1 MTLTVPLICGS
12 RSALP
17 SAEIAGSQYPVWAID
32 GDTLTVRNYGHP
44 ARPGDFL
51 RLRLSASPEASA
63 RAPSLVV
70 VTGVNPS
77 NAELSCRIEQP
88 TDEDLRLLRLL
99 AQSAPEAKPMNR
111 NSLTAPFRLA
121 KFGLPKIGL
130 PKDMASLSRLSKSP
144 ATSIF
149 FASLGGLFALVMLRS
164 IYTSITTVAIDN
176 GIVAVPA
183 GPQVAPVDTVVGR
196 ERGLIDQL
204 YAREGMAVVPGQPLF
219 STRHDPQID
228 LDLLDRSA
236 ARDLSNLDAQMRD
249 VQGKLD
255 SLSEQ
260 ISLSRVEAAALPPS
274 TVQLKTLNQKLQLA
288 RVQQQRRAVL
298 LREGGISQDSYEA
311 AVDRVLDLE
320 TKQQQATRQNL
331 NDQVRR
337 DRIAVLNGLEQQ
349 QSRRFASLAQTRR
362 GIQAGV
368 DGRRAQ
374 KNQHPLPSFGAAST
388 PQLDRDIY
396 KATSAAVV
404 LRHLKRVGDSVQP
417 NETVLLLQREQLPP
431 VVEAHTSDS
440 VIPLLAL
447 GSQGTA
453 EIPALRQRYA
463 VRVTSI
469 DSRSHDGADLRF
481 EFVGIQPNDT
491 RQILALQGQ
500 PVKLSFVSQLNLLER
515 LRHWSTRSI
524 I

>member
-1 MTLTVPLICGS
+1 
-12 RSALP
+12 
-17 SAEIAGSQYPVWAID
+17 
-32 GDTLTVRNYGHP
+32 
-44 ARPGDFL
+44 
-51 RLRLSASPEASA
+51 
-63 RAPSLVV
+63 
-70 VTGVNPS
+70 
-77 NAELSCRIEQP
+77 
-88 TDEDLRLLRLL
+88 
-99 AQSAPEAKPMNR
+99 
-111 NSLTAPFRLA
+111 
-121 KFGLPKIGL
+121 
-130 PKDMASLSRLSKSP
+130 
-144 ATSIF
+144 
-149 FASLGGLFALVMLRS
+149 
-164 IYTSITTVAIDN
+164 
-176 GIVAVPA
+176 
-183 GPQVAPVDTVVGR
+183 
-196 ERGLIDQL
+196 
-204 YAREGMAVVPGQPLF
+204 MAVVPGQPLF

-236 ARDLSNLDAQMRD
+236 ARDLSSLDAQMRD

-260 ISLSRVEAAALPPS
+260 ISLSRLEAAALPPS

-337 DRIAVLNGLEQQ
+337 DRIAVLIGLEQQ

-362 GIQAGV
+362 RIQAGV

-404 LRHLKRVGDSVQP
+404 LRHLKRVGDPVQP

-431 VVEAHTSDS
+431 VVEAHTSDL

-515 LRHWSTRSI
+515 LRHWSTRSVI
-524 I
+524 

>member
-1 MTLTVPLICGS
+1 VTLTGPRICGS

-17 SAEIAGSQYPVWAID
+17 SAEIAGLEYPISTID
-32 GDTLTVRNYGHP
+32 GDTLIVRNYGHP

-51 RLRLSASPEASA
+51 RLRFSASPGASA

-77 NAELSCRIEQP
+77 DAELSCRIEQP
-88 TDEDLRLLRLL
+88 TDEELLLLRQL

-121 KFGLPKIGL
+121 TFGLPKE
-130 PKDMASLSRLSKSP
+130 MASLSRLSKSP

-149 FASLGGLFALVMLRS
+149 FASLGGLLALVMLRS
-164 IYTSITTVAIDN
+164 IYTSITTVTIDN
-176 GIVAVPA
+176 GIVAIPA

-219 STRHDPQID
+219 STRHDPQVD

-236 ARDLSNLDAQMRD
+236 ARDLSSLDAQMRD

-255 SLSEQ
+255 SLLEQ

-274 TVQLKTLNQKLQLA
+274 TVQLKTLSQKLQLA

-298 LREGGISQDSYEA
+298 LREGGISQDNYEA
-311 AVDRVLDLE
+311 AVERVLDLE

-337 DRIAVLNGLEQQ
+337 DRIAVLIGLEQQ

-362 GIQAGV
+362 RIQAGV

-374 KNQHPLPSFGAAST
+374 TNQHPLPSFIAASA

-396 KATSAAVV
+396 KASSAAVV
-404 LRHLKRVGDSVQP
+404 LRQLKRVGEPVQA

-431 VVEAHTSDS
+431 VVEAHTSAS

-463 VRVTSI
+463 VRVTSM
-469 DSRSHDGADLRF
+469 DSRSHDGADLKF
-481 EFVGIQPNDT
+481 EFVDIQAEDT
-491 RQILALQGQ
+491 RQIMALQGK

-524 I
+524 S

>member
-1 MTLTVPLICGS
+1 VTLTGPRSCGS
-12 RSALP
+12 KSALP
-17 SAEIAGSQYPVWAID
+17 SAEIAGSEYPVRSID
-32 GDTLTVRNYGHP
+32 GDTLIVRNYRHP

-51 RLRLSASPEASA
+51 RLRLAASPEACA
-63 RAPSLVV
+63 RGPSLVV
-70 VTGVNPS
+70 VTGVNPTD
-77 NAELSCRIEQP
+77 AELSCRIQHP
-88 TDEDLRLLRLL
+88 TDEELRLLRQL
-99 AQSAPEAKPMNR
+99 AQSVPEAKPMNQS
-111 NSLTAPFRLA
+111 SLSVPLRLA
-121 KFGLPKIGL
+121 KIGL
-130 PKDMASLSRLSKSP
+130 LKEMDSLSRLSKSS
-144 ATSIF
+144 ATLIF
-149 FASLGGLFALVMLRS
+149 FVSLGGLFALVMLRS
-164 IYTSITTVAIDN
+164 IYTSMTTVTIDN

-362 GIQAGV
+362 RIQAGV

-374 KNQHPLPSFGAAST
+374 KNQHPLPSFGAVST

-431 VVEAHTSDS
+431 VVEAHTSAS

>member
-1 MTLTVPLICGS
+1 
-12 RSALP
+12 LP
-17 SAEIAGSQYPVWAID
+17 SAEIAGTEYPVQVID
-32 GDTLTVRNYGHP
+32 GDTLVVRNYRNP
-44 ARPGDFL
+44 ARLGDFL

-63 RAPSLVV
+63 RGPSLVV
-70 VTGVNPS
+70 VIGVKPAD
-77 NAELSCRIEQP
+77 AELSCRIEQP
-88 TDEDLRLLRLL
+88 TAEELRLLRQLP
-99 AQSAPEAKPMNR
+99 QSLPEAKPMQR

-121 KFGLPKIGL
+121 KIGL
-130 PKDMASLSRLSKSP
+130 SKDMASLSRLSKSP

-149 FASLGGLFALVMLRS
+149 FASLGGLLGLVMLRS
-164 IYTSITTVAIDN
+164 IYTSVTTVTIDN
-176 GIVAVPA
+176 GIVAIPA

-236 ARDLSNLDAQMRD
+236 ARDLSSLDAQMRD
-249 VQGKLD
+249 AQGKLD
-255 SLSEQ
+255 SLLEQ
-260 ISLSRVEAAALPPS
+260 IALNRVEAAALPPNA
-274 TVQLKTLNQKLQLA
+274 VQLKTLSQKLQLA
-288 RVQQQRRAVL
+288 RLQQQRRAVL

-311 AVDRVLDLE
+311 AMDRVLDLE

-337 DRIAVLNGLEQQ
+337 DRIAVLMGLEQVQ
-349 QSRRFASLAQTRR
+349 RQRFAALAGTRQR
-362 GIQAGV
+362 IQDGV

-374 KNQHPLPSFGAAST
+374 KNQHPLPSFGAVST

-396 KATSAAVV
+396 KARSAAVV
-404 LRHLKRVGDSVQP
+404 LRHLKRVGEPVQP

-431 VVEAHTSDS
+431 VVEAHTSAS

-453 EIPALRQRYA
+453 EIPALRQRFA
-463 VRVTSI
+463 VRVMSV
-469 DSRSHDGADLRF
+469 DSRSPNSAHVKF
-481 EFVGIQPNDT
+481 EFVGIQANDT
-491 RQILALQGQ
+491 RQILALQGK
-500 PVKLSFVSQLNLLER
+500 PVKLSFVSQLNPFER
-515 LRHWSTRSI
+515 LRLWSTRSI
-524 I
+524 S